1 MEELGQIGG
10 MAGDLDLDDIGEE
23 DEEIYVE
30 EENDDDDW
38 RKHLVA
44 CVLNECYNWC
54 SVNFMWCSCYIFN
67 FQIFKSNPSNQN
79 NESFFHF

>member
-30 EENDDDDW
+30 EENDDDD
-38 RKHLVA
+38 
-44 CVLNECYNWC
+44 
-54 SVNFMWCSCYIFN
+54 
-67 FQIFKSNPSNQN
+67 
-79 NESFFHF
+79 